1 MILLIV
7 AGIFFVRNLL
17 IPISA
22 DDYVY
27 RFIWNAETFHGESND
42 WIPIESLGDI
52 FNSQIEHYLHW
63 GGRSIAHFFV
73 QFFMW
78 QGKIYFDFA
87 NTIVFVIFVI
97 LILKLAKSRKFL
109 YALIGLWI
117 ALPQFVPTMLWLTG
131 SCNYL
136 WMTTLQLGFLLALIE
151 NRKIMIP
158 LGIFAGWSNEAG
170 AISILILS
178 LIHLRTKKEPIECRE
193 ILGLIS
199 FSIGLILL
207 IFAPGNFE
215 RGDSI
220 GSYFIDN
227 FQSFAT
233 IIFNSLP
240 LIVLCL
246 MNLKSRVK
254 IFLVGG
260 FIAPTALLFSPEFP
274 TRAAFISPVLFL
286 IASLISL
293 DQVEIRSSILNF
305 SFRLVVILCAVS
317 VIVSLYTD
325 FEIHKQHSSRK
336 ISEEVKSLQSF
347 PRIESILEERIITKQ
362 ILDNDPTSNPK
373 FVYNRAMS
381 AFYGLETIRRI
392 E

>member
-1 MILLIV
+1 MKFLAIV

-22 DDYVY
+22 DDYIY

-42 WIPIESLGDI
+42 WIPIASLGDI
-52 FNSQIEHYLHW
+52 FNSQLEHYLHW
-63 GGRSIAHFFV
+63 GGRSIAHFLI

-87 NTIVFVIFVI
+87 NTIVFLIFVI
-97 LILKLAKSRKFL
+97 LILKLAKSRKII
-109 YALIGLWI
+109 YALIGIWI
-117 ALPQFVPTMLWLTG
+117 CLPQFVPTMLWLTG

-136 WMTTLQLGFLLALIE
+136 WMTTLQLGFLLALTE

-215 RGDSI
+215 RGGSI
-220 GSYFIDN
+220 GSHFIDN

-254 IFLVGG
+254 IFLFGG

-286 IASLISL
+286 IGALISL
-293 DQVEIRSSILNF
+293 EDIKNFIIRLLFGIASIFCVWTL
-305 SFRLVVILCAVS
+305 IL
-317 VIVSLYTD
+317 SLYAD
-325 FEIHKQHSSRK
+325 FEIHRQHSDRK
-336 ISEEVKSLQSF
+336 ISEEVETIHGF
-347 PRIESILEERIITKQ
+347 PILEKFLGERIVTQQ
-362 ILDNDPTSNPK
+362 ILENDPTSNENHE
-373 FVYNRAMS
+373 YNRAMTK
-381 AFYGLETIRRI
+381 FYGVEKIRRI